1 MNGLVYRRSDLP
13 ADGGTNWQMG
23 RKGGKQKGGTSARSS
38 RGSGLIRWMRFWK
51 VVRGAGWMENSSE
64 LNYDKIKQLKFVN
77 KVELRPASNFH
88 PVSSC
93 KFDRK

>member
-1 MNGLVYRRSDLP
+1 
-13 ADGGTNWQMG
+13 MG
-23 RKGGKQKGGTSARSS
+23 RKGGTSARSAW
-38 RGSGLIRWMRFWK
+38 GSGLIRLMRVWK

-77 KVELRPASNFH
+77 KVELRPASNFQ
-88 PVSSC
+88 PVSSY

>member
-1 MNGLVYRRSDLP
+1 MDAILEG
-13 ADGGTNWQMG
+13 
-23 RKGGKQKGGTSARSS
+23 
-38 RGSGLIRWMRFWK
+38 GSGRWVDGKF
-51 VVRGAGWMENSSE
+51 SE